1 MKKATAT
8 VQDRRGL
15 HLTPSARVVRCAEQF
30 KSQITL
36 CHDCKE
42 ANACSLLQILTLG
55 AAFGSEVEIR
65 PKAPTKMKPSSA
77 WSSYSAT
84 ARAYRHRRGAGSVVV
99 VTYRRASVI
108 SAEHIKNR
116 AGEDV

>member
-36 CHDCKE
+36 CLDCKE

-65 PKAPTKMKPSSA
+65 AKGPDEKEAIERMVELFSD
-77 WSSYSAT
+77 
-84 ARAYRHRRGAGSVVV
+84 GAG
-99 VTYRRASVI
+99 I
-108 SAEHIKNR
+108 
-116 AGEDV
+116 

>member
-15 HLTPSARVVRCAEQF
+15 HLTPSARVVKCAEAF

-42 ANACSLLQILTLG
+42 ANACSLLQILMLG
-55 AAFGSEVEIR
+55 ATFGSDVEI
-65 PKAPTKMKPSSA
+65 
-77 WSSYSAT
+77 T
-84 ARAYRHRRGAGSVVV
+84 ASGPDEIEAVDRMVELLTDGAG
-99 VTYRRASVI
+99 I
-108 SAEHIKNR
+108 
-116 AGEDV
+116 

>member
-15 HLTPSARVVRCAEQF
+15 HLTPSAKVVRCAEQF

-65 PKAPTKMKPSSA
+65 AKGPDENEAIERMVELFSD
-77 WSSYSAT
+77 
-84 ARAYRHRRGAGSVVV
+84 GAG
-99 VTYRRASVI
+99 I
-108 SAEHIKNR
+108 
-116 AGEDV
+116 